1 MKKTFLILATLL
13 LMGSTAFA
21 GGDFDFAGVGS
32 GWSCFSQSALKGRA
46 SGLKYIS
53 GSALI

>member
-21 GGDFDFAGVGS
+21 GGDFDFAIGPKVGYQTTKLS
-32 GWSCFSQSALKGRA
+32 YYKADIK
-46 SGLKYIS
+46 
-53 GSALI
+53 